1 MVRRWKGNKIRLFVF
16 IFFAVI
22 LLGIYYFKIV
32 MPIVKTYSKA
42 EINSVTEKA
51 INIAVSN
58 VVNRTIRYDTLIDI
72 TYNSAGE
79 IASFSANQHEINS
92 ITREIVKETQYQMNT
107 LGEDGVNINSGTFT
121 GIPFF
126 IGRGPIVK
134 LKLMPIGVVNSN
146 FKSEF
151 KSVGIN
157 MTKHSLFL
165 YVDVHVNVV
174 MPVSSYEFYTTNQ
187 ILLAESVIV
196 GKVPEVYFNGANIG
210 KNLNLIP

>member
-1 MVRRWKGNKIRLFVF
+1 
-16 IFFAVI
+16 
-22 LLGIYYFKIV
+22 
-32 MPIVKTYSKA
+32 
-42 EINSVTEKA
+42 
-51 INIAVSN
+51 
-58 VVNRTIRYDTLIDI
+58 
-72 TYNSAGE
+72 
-79 IASFSANQHEINS
+79 
-92 ITREIVKETQYQMNT
+92 
-107 LGEDGVNINSGTFT
+107 
-121 GIPFF
+121 
-126 IGRGPIVK
+126 
-134 LKLMPIGVVNSN
+134 MPIGVVNSN

>member
-126 IGRGPIVK
+126 IGRGPIIK